1 MKKLLLVITM
11 MLFVAAGCSNTN
23 NEEVPMESI
32 NVYTSRDYEVDRQI
46 FNQFTADTGIAIN
59 LVELENDELVT
70 KVIAEKDNPSS
81 DVVIVNGA
89 QYIYELTEAG
99 ELMPM
104 DPSYISDGVDDLFI
118 GDNYVG
124 LTYRARAIAYDPN
137 KVDPSQIDEYSD
149 LTNPEYQGELL
160 VRSSTNG
167 YNQAWMLNELQN
179 DGYDAT
185 LELATG
191 LVNNLSREPKG
202 GDRDQIKAIYAGE
215 GSLAITNSYYYLQ
228 MLESSDPGEV
238 EAAQSV
244 KLLFPKDTHINMT
257 WIGLTSSGADNE
269 SVEELVKYLTSPEV
283 QTMYVE
289 ENKEFPVNTKA
300 DTSSVDEY
308 MDFTTQDV
316 DYATL
321 GKGKEEVYEIF
332 KISGWK

>member
-1 MKKLLLVITM
+1 MKRLLLVIAM
-11 MLFVAAGCSNTN
+11 VLFVATGCSTSVK
-23 NEEVPMESI
+23 EEPMESI
-32 NVYTSRDYEVDRQI
+32 NVYTSRDYEVDRMI
-46 FNQFTADTGIAIN
+46 FEQFTADTGIAIN
-59 LVELENDELVT
+59 LVELDNDELVT

-99 ELMPM
+99 VLMPI
-104 DPSYISDGVDDLFI
+104 DESYISSGVDEQFI

-124 LTYRARAIAYDPN
+124 LTYRARARAYDPN
-137 KVDPSQIDEYSD
+137 KIDPNEITEYSD
-149 LTNPEYQGELL
+149 LTDPEYEGELL

-191 LVNNLSREPKG
+191 IVNNLAREPKG

-215 GSLAITNSYYYLQ
+215 GSLAVTNSYYYLQ
-228 MLESSDPGEV
+228 MLNSSDPSEV
-238 EAAQSV
+238 EAANSV
-244 KLLFPKDTHINMT
+244 KLLFPTDTHINMT
-257 WIGLTSSGADNE
+257 WIGLTSSGSENE

-289 ENKEFPVNTKA
+289 ENKEFPVNSEA
-300 DTSSVDEY
+300 DTSSVDAY
-308 MDFTTQDV
+308 MNFTTQDV
-316 DYATL
+316 EFATL
-321 GKGKEEVYEIF
+321 GLGKEEVYEIF